1 MNSDSQFFGSEPDP
15 GQSMLSDTDIKRLAT
30 AVAAALRENGALPS
44 AVASSTGRGR
54 DGGPSRRK
62 RRLSSV
68 LHADVVLAGVALLIV
83 TIILIAWVV

>member
-1 MNSDSQFFGSEPDP
+1 
-15 GQSMLSDTDIKRLAT
+15 MLSDADIKRLAT

-44 AVASSTGRGR
+44 EATVATRRGR
-54 DGGPSRRK
+54 DGGAHRRK

-83 TIILIAWVV
+83 VVVLIAWAV